1 VKVGR
6 NGRRAFARSLPWLGA
21 LAGALLLVNVNV
33 LGARWYKRWD
43 FTSDKLYSLSQPTRE
58 LLTGLQQPV
67 DVSVLLSKSDPLLVS
82 VRHML
87 EAYGAVT
94 RQLRVTYVDP
104 DRSPAEF
111 LALQQKYQ
119 ILAGKADDGRIVTDA
134 VIVLAQGEHGGV
146 AGGSVGGDSSRGRH
160 WFVTSDELV
169 HFDEDSG
176 RSRPALEQALSSA
189 LDNVRRTEKAK
200 ICFSTGHREPTL
212 DDAGPEGLS
221 ELKQRLL
228 KNNYDVQNVDATSPK
243 QRYTDCVAVV
253 VPTPELEFGREDAN
267 RLADYVRAGGSA
279 LLLLGPTLGDSPEVR
294 GTGLEQVLELA
305 GVSLGRD
312 VVFEQ
317 DDAQRLPRG
326 SGELFFA
333 KLRPHALTR
342 GVLHEDDKLSSKV
355 LVVQARSLEV
365 NGAATLLL
373 ESSSQA
379 IALKNLRS
387 LDGVA
392 QPKDAS
398 ERAGPK
404 SFGLAAARELP
415 APPGSKAPHVRLFV
429 TGASNL
435 AWNRNFQDPSL
446 YGNRRLIEN
455 AISWAAA
462 RPSMISVPEKPEREV
477 GLSLSEES
485 LGEVMRYVLLYMPGA
500 AGLLGGF
507 VLLRRRNLERQSRR
521 DKTTPP
527 AGTAS

>member
-1 VKVGR
+1 MSALG
-6 NGRRAFARSLPWLGA
+6 RSLPWLGA
-21 LAGALLLVNVNV
+21 AAGALLLVNVNV

-58 LLTGLQQPV
+58 LLSGLQQPV
-67 DVSVLLSKSDPLLVS
+67 DVSVLLSKGDPLLVS

-94 RQLRVTYVDP
+94 HQLRVKYVDP

-119 ILAGKADDGRIVTDA
+119 ILAGKADDGRIITDA
-134 VIVLAQGEHGGV
+134 VIVMAQG
-146 AGGSVGGDSSRGRH
+146 AKH

-169 HFDEDSG
+169 HFDEETA

-200 ICFSTGHREPTL
+200 LCFTTGHREPTL

-221 ELKQRLL
+221 ELKQRLS
-228 KNNYDVQNVDATSPK
+228 KNNYDATSVDATSPK
-243 QRYTDCVAVV
+243 VSYADCVAVV
-253 VPTPELEFGREDAN
+253 VPTPELEFGTDDAR
-267 RLADYVRAGGSA
+267 RLVDYVRGGGNA
-279 LLLLGPTLGDSPEVR
+279 LLLLGPTLGESSRIR
-294 GTGLEQVLELA
+294 GTGLEPVMELA
-305 GVSLGRD
+305 SITLGRD
-312 VVFEQ
+312 VVFEE
-317 DDAQRLPRG
+317 DEAQRLPRG

-333 KLRPHALTR
+333 KLRAHPITR
-342 GVLHEDDKLSSKV
+342 GVLHEDDKLSSRV
-355 LVVQARSLEV
+355 LIVQARSV
-365 NGAATLLL
+365 SSSGGATLLM
-373 ESSSQA
+373 ESSSN
-379 IALKNLRS
+379 ALS
-387 LDGVA
+387 L
-392 QPKDAS
+392 KDLHALGDATRP
-398 ERAGPK
+398 EDAAEGGEHK

-415 APPGSKAPHVRLFV
+415 LAAGSKAGHGARLFV

-462 RPSMISVPEKPEREV
+462 RPSMLSVPEKPEREV

-485 LGEVMRYVLLYMPGA
+485 LGEVLRYVLLYMPAA
-500 AGLLGGF
+500 AGLIGGF
-507 VLLRRRNLERQSRR
+507 VLLRRRNVERQSRR
-521 DKTTPP
+521 DGTVSGRAGGTP
-527 AGTAS
+527 S

>member
-1 VKVGR
+1 MR
-6 NGRRAFARSLPWLGA
+6 PSRLLPWLGVA
-21 LAGALLLVNVNV
+21 AGALLLVNVNV

-43 FTSDKLYSLSQPTRE
+43 FTTDKLYSLSQPTRE
-58 LLTGLQQPV
+58 LLTGLTQPV
-67 DVSVLLSKSDPLLVS
+67 DVSVLLSKGDPLLVS

-94 RQLRVTYVDP
+94 RQLRVRYVDP

-134 VIVLAQGEHGGV
+134 VIVLAQADSAAA
-146 AGGSVGGDSSRGRH
+146 AGAGDGSGARH

-169 HFDEDSG
+169 RFDEDSG

-200 ICFSTGHREPTL
+200 ICFTTGHREPTVE
-212 DDAGPEGLS
+212 DAGPEGLS

-228 KNNYDVQNVDATSPK
+228 KNNYDVQSVDATSPQSK
-243 QRYTDCVAVV
+243 YADCVAVV
-253 VPTPELEFGREDAN
+253 VPTPELEFGGDDAR
-267 RLADYVRAGGSA
+267 RLADYVRAGGNA
-279 LLLLGPTLGDSPEVR
+279 LLLLGPTLGDSPRVR
-294 GTGLEQVLELA
+294 GTGLEPVLELA
-305 GVSLGRD
+305 GVELGRD

-317 DDAQRLPRG
+317 ARAERLPRG
-326 SGELFFA
+326 AGELFFA
-333 KLRPHALTR
+333 KLLPHPITR
-342 GVLHEDDKLSSKV
+342 GVLHEDDKLSSRV
-355 LVVQARSLEV
+355 LVVQARSLEA
-365 NGAATLLL
+365 NGATLLMESSEQAVAL
-373 ESSSQA
+373 ES
-379 IALKNLRS
+379 LRG
-387 LDGVA
+387 LDGA
-392 QPKDAS
+392 SGPQDA
-398 ERAGPK
+398 EGRRGPQR
-404 SFGLAAARELP
+404 FGLAAAREL
-415 APPGSKAPHVRLFV
+415 APPAGSKATHIRLFV

-500 AGLLGGF
+500 AGLLGAF
-507 VLLRRRNLERQSRR
+507 VLLRRRNLERESRR
-521 DKTTPP
+521 RAAKPP
-527 AGTAS
+527 SEPES

>member
-1 VKVGR
+1 VEAGVKLAG
-6 NGRRAFARSLPWLGA
+6 ALPWLGVV
-21 LAGALLLVNVNV
+21 AGALLLVNVNV

-43 FTSDKLYSLSQPTRE
+43 FTSDKLYTLSGPTRE
-58 LLTGLQQPV
+58 LLNGLEQPV
-67 DVSVLLSKSDPLLVS
+67 DVTVLLSKADPLLVS

-94 RQLRVTYVDP
+94 RQLRVGYVDP

-111 LALQQKYQ
+111 LAIQQKYQ
-119 ILAGKADDGRIVTDA
+119 ILAGKADDGRIITDA
-134 VIVLAQGEHGGV
+134 VIVLQQG
-146 AGGSVGGDSSRGRH
+146 DKH

-169 HFDEDSG
+169 RVDEDTG
-176 RSRPALEQALSSA
+176 RARPALEQALSSA

-200 ICFSTGHREPTL
+200 VCFTTGHREPTL
-212 DDAGPEGLS
+212 EDAGPEGLS

-228 KNNYDVQNVDATSPK
+228 KNNYDAESVDATSPK
-243 QRYTDCVAVV
+243 VSYVDCVAVV
-253 VPTPELEFGREDAN
+253 VPTPELEFGTEDAK

-279 LLLLGPTLGDSPEVR
+279 LLLLGPTLGDSPQVR
-294 GTGLEQVLELA
+294 GTGLEPVLELA

-317 DDAQRLPRG
+317 DQAERLPRG
-326 SGELFFA
+326 AGELFFA
-333 KLRPHALTR
+333 KLRPHPITR
-342 GVLHEDDKLSSKV
+342 GVLHEDDKLSSRV

-365 NGAATLLL
+365 NGGATVLM

-379 IALKNLRS
+379 VALKSLRG
-387 LDGVA
+387 LDGA
-392 QPKDAS
+392 AGPQNAD
-398 ERAGPK
+398 EHIGPK

-415 APPGSKAPHVRLFV
+415 APAGSKAPRVRLFV

-462 RPSMISVPEKPEREV
+462 RPTMISVPEKPEREV

-521 DKTTPP
+521 VSAKPTGKPE
-527 AGTAS
+527 S